1 MTSEALELLRSDF
14 ISGKNQ
20 KLKEIYLQFK
30 PDCTRVLLSKNY
42 CDINATE
49 DIYNDA
55 IIIFRKNLIQG
66 KIKELPNLKGYL
78 NSTCINLA
86 REKKRK
92 QIKTLKKEAEVRL
105 LLYENDHNIVD
116 DDQELTQARI
126 NICRKALKTLSD
138 KCQTIL
144 TSFYVHSM
152 SMKEIAEHLG
162 LSSKDVAK
170 TLKSRCYKS
179 WIAEVKNLNN

>member
-30 PDCTRVLLSKNY
+30 PDCRRVLLSKNY
-42 CDINATE
+42 CDANTVE

-66 KIKELPNLKGYL
+66 KIKELPNLKAYL
-78 NSTCINLA
+78 NSICINLS
-86 REKKRK
+86 RENKRK
-92 QIKTLKKEAEVRL
+92 ILRSSKKAEEVRL
-105 LLYENDHNIVD
+105 LLYENNHNVVED
-116 DDQELTQARI
+116 DNELSQERI
-126 NICRKALKTLSD
+126 NICRKALKTLSER
-138 KCQTIL
+138 CQNIL
-144 TSFYVHSM
+144 TSFYVHQM
-152 SMKEIAEHLG
+152 SMKEIAEQLG

-179 WIAEVKNLNN
+179 WIAEVKNQNH